1 MIKKILILIFMLTFT
16 INVCNAKNIDIS
28 YNDGIY
34 HIVLKGEKIK
44 KKIKFVSSPTLI
56 TNEQAHKSFKSK
68 LTINTGFFDPKNQ
81 KTISYIVNK
90 GETVEDPYYNENIFA
105 NSDLRNNIDKIINRT
120 EFRIINCNGKY
131 IYDITPH
138 NNSIDTS
145 CFLETAA
152 QGGPMLVPDL
162 RLEEEFFIVKDGNK
176 IIRESASVLHKTART
191 LIGIK
196 NNEVHILIVTEDN
209 PMTIYEAAN
218 LCREYE
224 FEKAMAFDGGSST
237 SLNYKRIK
245 VLLGHT
251 VQKNNKKVFSKDS
264 GRLLKSFMI
273 IK

>member
-1 MIKKILILIFMLTFT
+1 MIKKIIILTFIFIFT
-16 INVCNAKNIDIS
+16 ANVCTAKNLNMD
-28 YNDGIY
+28 YVNGIY

-44 KKIKFVSSPTLI
+44 KKIKFVSSPMLI
-56 TNEQAHKSFKSK
+56 TNAEAHKSFRSK

-90 GETVEDPYYNENIFA
+90 GETIEDPYYNENIFS
-105 NSDLRNNIDKIINRT
+105 NSDLRNNIEKITNRT
-120 EFRIINCNGKY
+120 EFRVINCNGKY
-131 IYDITPH
+131 LYDIAPH
-138 NNSIDTS
+138 NASIPINCNIETS
-145 CFLETAA
+145 A
-152 QGGPMLVPDL
+152 QGGPLLVPDL
-162 RLEEEFFIVKDGNK
+162 RLEEEFFIVKKDDK
-176 IIRESASVLHKTART
+176 IVRESASVLHKTART

-224 FEKAMAFDGGSST
+224 LEKAMAFDGGSST